1 MTRAVPAKTARYVG
15 AYEDHLGLRT
25 TETPFSSPVE
35 GNRIAWGTV
44 IEPPNV
50 TATQANELEK
60 REARPSRSRAISACW
75 NEGHFDDETD
85 RRPGGF
91 SNPNHL
97 LELHPTWRM
106 QAQDG
111 ATRDYDVQAMSDY
124 GSYGLS
130 KLKTILN
137 GFASLTWPTMY
148 RRCTSSSRADDRRES
163 QPRRASR
170 FTLASGATAAAQCG
184 VDRY

>member
-60 REARPSRSRAISACW
+60 REARPSRSRAISAC
-75 NEGHFDDETD
+75 GM
-85 RRPGGF
+85 R
-91 SNPNHL
+91 
-97 LELHPTWRM
+97 
-106 QAQDG
+106 
-111 ATRDYDVQAMSDY
+111 ATSMTKVTA
-124 GSYGLS
+124 G
-130 KLKTILN
+130 
-137 GFASLTWPTMY
+137 P
-148 RRCTSSSRADDRRES
+148 AD
-163 QPRRASR
+163 
-170 FTLASGATAAAQCG
+170 LAI
-184 VDRY
+184 RIIF